1 MKEKK
6 PSRSKRT
13 RGDLTGLPPRAG
25 SLEALLRVDFVEHGA
40 SVIGVVRKKH
50 PTIYLRL
57 IADVL
62 PQELSKSAIELG
74 AIGDEELF
82 EIIKDLRARVAASA
96 SHGGRAGP
104 DEA

>member
-6 PSRSKRT
+6 PSRSKGSRSE
-13 RGDLTGLPPRAG
+13 LTGLPPRAG
-25 SLEALLRVDFVEHGA
+25 SLEALLRKDFLANGA
-40 SVIGVVRKKH
+40 GVIGVVRRKH

-96 SHGGRAGP
+96 PDGGRAGP
-104 DEA
+104 DKT

>member
-6 PSRSKRT
+6 TSQSKRP
-13 RGDLTGLPPRAG
+13 RGYLTGLPPRAG
-25 SLEALLRVDFVEHGA
+25 SLEALLRTDFLAHGA
-40 SVIGVVRKKH
+40 SVIGVVRRKH

-57 IADVL
+57 IADIL

-82 EIIKDLRARVAASA
+82 KIIKDLRARVAAASA
-96 SHGGRAGP
+96 DGRRKGP
-104 DEA
+104 EIH